1 MKEPT
6 IEEIKEL
13 VFFERDDN
21 GKLQVGIVNGD
32 IGLVRGNVIGVYG
45 NVSVVGGNVRIV
57 SGNVNDVYGD
67 VKGKVYGK
75 LLNKN

>member
-1 MKEPT
+1 MEEPI

-21 GKLQVGIVNGD
+21 GKLQVGIVYGD
-32 IGLVRGNVIGVYG
+32 IGLVRGNVIVVRG
-45 NVSVVGGNVRIV
+45 NVSVV
-57 SGNVNDVYGD
+57 SGDVNDVKGD